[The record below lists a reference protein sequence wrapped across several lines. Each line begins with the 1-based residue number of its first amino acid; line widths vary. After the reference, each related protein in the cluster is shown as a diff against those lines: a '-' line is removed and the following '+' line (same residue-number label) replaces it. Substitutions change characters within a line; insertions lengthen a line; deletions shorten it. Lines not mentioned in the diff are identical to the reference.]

1 MLAYREKDNLMH
13 KLHPLAAVTY
23 VAVIIFLSLLFSHPV
38 YLLGL
43 FLAVGTVIAAS
54 DSLREWKPYLFI
66 SLGMIIVI
74 MLVNGIVAQ
83 VGTTVLFYGPR
94 VPWLGEITITLE
106 AVCYGA
112 GMGVRL
118 LVIISAFCFYTYAIN
133 PDKALKLFSRFG
145 SKSVMAVTLS
155 TRLFPLMIRDGLRIT
170 EVQRCRGVRMDT
182 GGRLQRIKNRLP
194 IINVLLLSSL
204 ERSLQLAESMQARG
218 YGSGKRTFYTRDL
231 WRPRDYLIMAAAT
244 FSMLAGVWA
253 ALQGWSAYN
262 YYPELEKFD
271 LGQLKTAF
279 VITLALT
286 IPALINWG
294 WKKWPLLKLKI

>member
-1 MLAYREKDNLMH
+1 
-13 KLHPLAAVTY
+13 
-23 VAVIIFLSLLFSHPV
+23 
-38 YLLGL
+38 
-43 FLAVGTVIAAS
+43 
-54 DSLREWKPYLFI
+54 
-66 SLGMIIVI
+66 
-74 MLVNGIVAQ
+74 
-83 VGTTVLFYGPR
+83 
-94 VPWLGEITITLE
+94 
-106 AVCYGA
+106 
-112 GMGVRL
+112 L
-118 LVIISAFCFYTYAIN
+118 LVIISVFCFYTYAIN

-218 YGSGKRTFYTRDL
+218 YGSGKRTYYTRDL

-271 LGQLKTAF
+271 LGHLKTAF

-294 WKKWPLLKLKI
+294 WKKWPLLKSKI